1 MRTRANPLFALQVL
15 SVSDIVK
22 PRRTNRPAL
31 AAAREP
37 AELHAHSAHIPRSAT
52 MQAARSSTDDCQ
64 GPLQRLPRGASF
76 DRSRRAPRVPGLP
89 TAACGLLL
97 CDTSGRIVA
106 GNPHGLRLLQ
116 EAELRGHPLRR
127 DLQNGVLGL
136 LDDDITVEQWS
147 PIHSVSNDRTY
158 SCSASVVELSKGG
171 RILAVLLSESS
182 PHGVAYRSTYNEH
195 NLTPREYELALLLS
209 NGFTNK
215 ELAARPRGCASAST
229 L

>member
-37 AELHAHSAHIPRSAT
+37 AELHAHSAHVPRSAT

-127 DLQNGVLGL
+127 DR
-136 LDDDITVEQWS
+136 
-147 PIHSVSNDRTY
+147 RTA
-158 SCSASVVELSKGG
+158 SSAYLMTTSLSSSG
-171 RILAVLLSESS
+171 RPSILSRTIE
-182 PHGVAYRSTYNEH
+182 PTR
-195 NLTPREYELALLLS
+195 
-209 NGFTNK
+209 
-215 ELAARPRGCASAST
+215 ARPASWNCQRAAAFWQFCFPNHPHT
-229 L
+229 AWLIAVPTTNTI